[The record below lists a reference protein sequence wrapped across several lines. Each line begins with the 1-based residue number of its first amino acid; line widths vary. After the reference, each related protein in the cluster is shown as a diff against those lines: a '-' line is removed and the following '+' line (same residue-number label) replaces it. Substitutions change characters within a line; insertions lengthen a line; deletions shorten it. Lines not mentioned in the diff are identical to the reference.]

1 VKFASL
7 LVGGQNLQRAV
18 FFFTAHY
25 KTGIAGVSDNSGQ
38 QIALPL
44 CLKAARSLSTS
55 ITFARFKI
63 GHTPRKFPDSWSATS
78 RIIACIT
85 PYLHSVP

>member
-7 LVGGQNLQRAV
+7 IVGGQNLQRTV
-18 FFFTAHY
+18 FFFSVHY

-44 CLKAARSLSTS
+44 YAKAARSLTY
-55 ITFARFKI
+55 FQYFR
-63 GHTPRKFPDSWSATS
+63 P
-78 RIIACIT
+78 
-85 PYLHSVP
+85 V